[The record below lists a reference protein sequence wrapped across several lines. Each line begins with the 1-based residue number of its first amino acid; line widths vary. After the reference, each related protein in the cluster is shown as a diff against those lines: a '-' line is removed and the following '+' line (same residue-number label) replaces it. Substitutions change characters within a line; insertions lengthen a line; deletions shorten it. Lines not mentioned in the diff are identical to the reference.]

1 MKEELAQLNDIF
13 KLVED
18 IKQEMMELGDNY
30 TEGLWFTD
38 IDKKVLSFQAHK
50 VHNWLKEGDEPQK
63 TEKKLKS
70 SCSRSTSSKP
80 SSRLSSSF
88 EIMEAAN

>member
-1 MKEELAQLNDIF
+1 MNDIF

-18 IKQEMMELGDNY
+18 IDQEMLELGDNY
-30 TEGLWFTD
+30 TEELWFTD
-38 IDKKVLSFQAHK
+38 IDKKV
-50 VHNWLKEGDEPQK
+50 HNWLKEGAEPQK